1 MTLLITGLI
10 LFLGVHSIRM
20 GADAW
25 RSRQIARFGASA
37 WKAGYSLVSL
47 AGLGLVILG
56 FGHARQDPVI
66 LWTPP
71 AGLLHPAAL
80 LVLLAFI
87 LIAAAYVPRNLIKAR
102 LHHPMLLGVQAWAL
116 GHLLVDGEL
125 ASVILFGSFLAW
137 AVLGFKAAR
146 RRDRTQEAQD
156 RAGTLLWALVSLIA
170 GGLIWLA
177 FVFRLHATLIGVPL
191 MG

>member
-1 MTLLITGLI
+1 MTLLIAGLI
-10 LFLGVHSIRM
+10 LFLGVHSIRI

-25 RSRQIARFGASA
+25 RGRQIARFGASA
-37 WKAGYSLVSL
+37 WKAGYSVVSL
-47 AGLGLVILG
+47 IGLGLLILG
-56 FGHARQDPVI
+56 FGHARHDPVI

-71 AGLLHPAAL
+71 VGLLHPAAL

-87 LIAAAYVPRNLIKAR
+87 LIAAAYVPRNLIQAR

-116 GHLLVDGEL
+116 GHLLVNGEL
-125 ASVILFGSFLAW
+125 ASVILFGSFLVW

-146 RRDRTQEAQD
+146 RRDRAQGVSNK
-156 RAGTLLWALVSLIA
+156 AGTLLGAVVSLIA

-177 FVFRLHATLIGVPL
+177 FVFRLHAVLIGVPL